1 MQDELGHVE
10 RNWERE
16 TDGEGVQGVQEHP
29 ESAHVERVNNP
40 RLRCRDP
47 EPGGRLGEQV
57 EPDDV
62 GGNLSHEN
70 DGDGVGEDGRGCW
83 MDDATSGARCDSRR
97 VETRPLA
104 REQADQHGQQEREP
118 ADVPEP
124 STPSQTT
131 PRRHTNHPNPPRRRG
146 KLKTSSRNVS
156 QTRVHKRTH
165 RNRTATSRPIQRVE
179 AMRMRSN
186 GMENAGER
194 SGGAICENGRAGGD
208 HAHYSK
214 SAAAEGRDIPYM
226 VAARAQ
232 PTRRRHGRIPHLT
245 DAPNHMKIVKY
256 ILYRTT
262 TCAMYATR
270 AKEHRAKASSP
281 ASRDLP
287 D

>member
-1 MQDELGHVE
+1 MLERTGERIERWVHKYSPPSGQGDPSDPEREADVPNEVHSAPGGSRRDSDERNVEANAPHRDIGRGGQERVQDELGHVE

-62 GGNLSHEN
+62 GGDCSHEN
-70 DGDGVGEDGRGCW
+70 DGDGVGEDGRRCW

-131 PRRHTNHPNPPRRRG
+131 PRRHTNHPNPPQRHG

-186 GMENAGER
+186 G
-194 SGGAICENGRAGGD
+194 I
-208 HAHYSK
+208 
-214 SAAAEGRDIPYM
+214 
-226 VAARAQ
+226 
-232 PTRRRHGRIPHLT
+232 
-245 DAPNHMKIVKY
+245 
-256 ILYRTT
+256 
-262 TCAMYATR
+262 
-270 AKEHRAKASSP
+270 
-281 ASRDLP
+281 
-287 D
+287 